1 MSNSLRPH
9 GLQHARL
16 PCPSLSPGVFSDSC
30 PLSEWCH
37 PTSYPLSPPSPL
49 ALNLSQHHIFPM
61 TWLFISGGQSIGTS
75 ASEAVLQMNIQDWF
89 SLGLTGLISLLSKGH
104 SRVFSSTTTQKHQ
117 FFGAQLSLWS
127 NCHIYTWL
135 LEKQHPV
142 VDVPGDGNAHSS
154 VHYNIFELFYRIKT
168 PSKCEMSRRESHVR
182 SSSGDHLRPCTHP
195 DPLQQAYPS
204 TMAIK
209 LLTKSL

>member
-1 MSNSLRPH
+1 MRKRHQNFSFSPLNLNKEEVMWRHSEICCCSVAKACPILCDPMDCM
-9 GLQHARL
+9 QHARL

-30 PLSEWCH
+30 PLSQWCH

-127 NCHIYTWL
+127 NFHIHTWL
-135 LEKQHPV
+135 LEKP
-142 VDVPGDGNAHSS
+142 
-154 VHYNIFELFYRIKT
+154 
-168 PSKCEMSRRESHVR
+168 
-182 SSSGDHLRPCTHP
+182 
-195 DPLQQAYPS
+195 
-204 TMAIK
+204 
-209 LLTKSL
+209 